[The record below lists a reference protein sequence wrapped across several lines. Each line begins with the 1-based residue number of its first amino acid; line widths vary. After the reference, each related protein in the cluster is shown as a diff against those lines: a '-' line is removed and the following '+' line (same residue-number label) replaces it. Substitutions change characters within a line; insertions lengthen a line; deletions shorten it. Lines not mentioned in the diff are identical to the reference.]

1 MWEKVVAY
9 FPDAYF
15 MPLLAKLRANRV
27 QSTVSLRLFRY
38 GVRAAVPVMSLFCGN
53 FFGYSW
59 VTSMKP
65 YEYQPL
71 ACSRP
76 QCSVGLCLPPAQF
89 LRK

>member
-27 QSTVSLRLFRY
+27 QSTVSLRLSIWSARCGSGHSF
-38 GVRAAVPVMSLFCGN
+38 AAISSDILVSFLG
-53 FFGYSW
+53 
-59 VTSMKP
+59 KA

-71 ACSRP
+71 AYSRP